1 MPLDAR
7 DFKPEK
13 EFDSFNQ
20 KRIYL
25 CETGDGRIETAN
37 FRRDFAPE
45 EFIDFLREII
55 YKEKV

>member
-7 DFKPEK
+7 VFKSEK

-20 KRIYL
+20 QRIYV
-25 CETGDGRIETAN
+25 CETGEVRLETGH

-45 EFIDFLREII
+45 EFIDLLREII
-55 YKEKV
+55 YKEKT